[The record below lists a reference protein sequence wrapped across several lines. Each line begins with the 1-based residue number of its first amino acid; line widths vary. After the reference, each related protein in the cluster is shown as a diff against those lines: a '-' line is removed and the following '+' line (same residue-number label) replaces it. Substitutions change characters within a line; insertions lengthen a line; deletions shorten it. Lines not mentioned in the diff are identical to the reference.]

1 MSVWE
6 RVPPAERKTFPFDAA
21 LYKGEHYFQDVH
33 FPTVVRMSRAETV
46 ARKGRQPS
54 GSTTPKPET
63 SSVRAA
69 IEKRSGRGD
78 VLAVFDV
85 DGTLVE
91 TNVVEYFLW
100 MRLRAQPVDEWP
112 AFMAQLAREAPRW
125 LYLER
130 RSRAGFHRGFFSS
143 YDGLDYEAMKRLGRE
158 ALHAG
163 TLRR

>member
-1 MSVWE
+1 
-6 RVPPAERKTFPFDAA
+6 
-21 LYKGEHYFQDVH
+21 
-33 FPTVVRMSRAETV
+33 MSRAETV

-54 GSTTPKPET
+54 GSTTPKPE
-63 SSVRAA
+63 SNSVRSA
-69 IEKRSGRGD
+69 IEKRNGRAD

-112 AFMAQLAREAPRW
+112 AFMAQMAREAPRW

-130 RSRAGFHRGFFSS
+130 RSRAEVLRRFYRDDDGAD
-143 YDGLDYEAMKRLGRE
+143 YDGMNALGGE
-158 ALHAG
+158 GLN
-163 TLRR
+163 

>member
-1 MSVWE
+1 MSIGDG
-6 RVPPAERKTFPFDAA
+6 VPPAEREKFPFDAA
-21 LYKGEHYFQDVH
+21 RYKWEHYFQDVH

-100 MRLRAQPVDEWP
+100 MRLRAQPVDDWP
-112 AFMAQLAREAPRW
+112 A
-125 LYLER
+125 
-130 RSRAGFHRGFFSS
+130 
-143 YDGLDYEAMKRLGRE
+143 
-158 ALHAG
+158 
-163 TLRR
+163 

>member
-21 LYKGEHYFQDVH
+21 LYKWEHYFQDVH

-112 AFMAQLAREAPRW
+112 AFMAQMAREAPRW

-130 RSRAGFHRGFFSS
+130 RSRAEVQRSFYREHE
-143 YDGLDYEAMKRLGRE
+143 GLDYGVLKRI
-158 ALHAG
+158 
-163 TLRR
+163 RR